1 MIADMHFLPD
11 YHLRELDDDHL
22 VIGKSADGRKNFR
35 HVVRLNASAA
45 FLWRSVEGKE
55 FDAGTLARLL
65 ELKYGLDAETAAADA
80 ASILSAWEKAGLLG

>member
-1 MIADMHFLPD
+1 MHIRPD

-22 VIGKSADGRKNFR
+22 VIGNSADGRKNVR

-55 FDAGTLARLL
+55 FDAGMLAQLL
-65 ELKYGLDAETAAADA
+65 KMRYGLDDGTASADA
-80 ASILSAWEKAGLLG
+80 ASILSAWEKAGLVA